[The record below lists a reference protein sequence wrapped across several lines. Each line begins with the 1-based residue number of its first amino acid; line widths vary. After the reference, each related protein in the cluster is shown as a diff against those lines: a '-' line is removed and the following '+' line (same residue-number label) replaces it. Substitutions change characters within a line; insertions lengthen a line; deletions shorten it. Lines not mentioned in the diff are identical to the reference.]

1 MVTVIAQRHP
11 HWCDRERCTARGS
24 RGAHRSAVV
33 TVDPAVRID
42 ANLYSVA
49 SAPETVLVEFRCGE
63 RVLSGNA
70 YGLGR
75 ILVSLGKAAR

>member
-1 MVTVIAQRHP
+1 
-11 HWCDRERCTARGS
+11 
-24 RGAHRSAVV
+24 VV

-49 SAPETVLVEFRCGE
+49 SAPETVLIEIRCGE
-63 RVLSGNA
+63 RVLSGRNA

>member
-1 MVTVIAQRHP
+1 M
-11 HWCDRERCTARGS
+11 
-24 RGAHRSAVV
+24 V
-33 TVDPAVRID
+33 TVDPAVKIE

-49 SAPETVLVEFRCGE
+49 SALETVLVEFRCGE
-63 RVLSGNA
+63 RVLSGRNA